1 MYLFLFLSD
10 LYFAL
15 VPNFS
20 VLSAFLCL
28 IKKKILKMSCL
39 IVVITTSPLLFLRG
53 NILIKTLKIT
63 QNTIFEGENMGDSVD
78 ITIANS

>member
-1 MYLFLFLSD
+1 
-10 LYFAL
+10 
-15 VPNFS
+15 
-20 VLSAFLCL
+20 
-28 IKKKILKMSCL
+28 MSCL
-39 IVVITTSPLLFLRG
+39 IVVITTSPLLFLGG